1 VADWINADDL
11 QARLGHPVDPMRAQ
25 GAAAAACELVR
36 GRRQWT
42 SDGNL
47 ACNPA
52 VREGTLRWAAVL
64 YQSVNAPSGF
74 ASYEQLG
81 DYGQYGDTMS
91 EIYRLIGFDPVVA

>member
-1 VADWINADDL
+1 VADWIIAEDL
-11 QARLGHPVDPMRAQ
+11 ESRLGHPVDAVRARS
-25 GAAAAACELVR
+25 AVESACELVR

-42 SDGNL
+42 SDESL
-47 ACNPA
+47 AGSPA

-81 DYGQYGDTMS
+81 DSSQYGDAMS